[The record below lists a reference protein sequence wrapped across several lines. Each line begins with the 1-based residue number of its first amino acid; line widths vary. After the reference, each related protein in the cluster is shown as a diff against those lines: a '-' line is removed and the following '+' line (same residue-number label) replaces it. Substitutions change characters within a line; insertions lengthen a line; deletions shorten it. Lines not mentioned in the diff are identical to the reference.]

1 LAAYFGGETNPWRTL
16 MAEFQA
22 PLDDMRFVINDL
34 VGLDQVTALP
44 GCEETTADLV
54 DAILE
59 EAGKLG
65 AEVLAPLNKSGDE
78 EGCLIENGVVRT
90 PKGFKDAYRQYV
102 DGGWNGLSCDTVYG
116 GQDLPW
122 LVATAVSEIYHAANM
137 AFMLNPMLTQGAV
150 ELLSHHGSD
159 ELKGI
164 YLENM
169 ISGDWTGTMNLT
181 EPQAGS
187 DLGRIR
193 TKAVPE
199 NGHYRISGTKIFI
212 TFGEHD
218 LTDNIIHMVLARLP
232 DAPPG
237 VKGISLFVVP
247 KFMVNTDGSLGD
259 RNDLRCVSIE
269 HKLGIN
275 ASPTSVMSFGDDGGA
290 IGFLV
295 GQENMGL
302 AYMFTMMNN
311 ERLAVGLQGVGVS
324 ERAYQHALAYAR
336 ERVQSRPV
344 DGSSREAVA
353 IIQHPDVRRMLLS
366 MRSQTEAT
374 RALAYYVAA
383 QLDLAA
389 RHRDQDIRAAAQARV
404 DLLTPVVKAW
414 GSDTAIEVA
423 SLGIQV
429 HGGMGYIEETGAAQY
444 YRDARIAAIY
454 EGTNGI
460 QANDLVG
467 RKIGRENGETAT
479 TLIADMRADLESLS
493 EASSDDLRTICDA
506 VSQGIDDLETATAW
520 IVATWPNDPNDV
532 AAGAVPYLRLLALVS
547 GGWMMARAAAI
558 SLNGDAGPFG
568 KEKIASARFF
578 ADHLL
583 AETGGLSRIVA
594 RGSSSVQ
601 AAFTNL

>member
-1 LAAYFGGETNPWRTL
+1 

-389 RHRDQDIRAAAQARV
+389 RHRDQDIRTAAQARV

-583 AETGGLSRIVA
+583 AETGGLSRIVT